1 MEILGL
7 FPETDRPYWENI
19 LRKTGLTEIR
29 LRAEREGY
37 AYQSGKEFYLT
48 GEGCLD
54 TDRGKA
60 RIFSK
65 EYLGKL
71 LLHLCKYSIYAFED
85 ELRAG
90 YLTLEGGHRLG
101 VAGQVVMNGQEVHAI
116 KNISFMNLRIC
127 HQIIGFADPVL
138 PWVYEKGEL
147 YNTLILSPPGCGK
160 TTLLRDLIR
169 QISAGNAFGEGCTV
183 GVADERAEIGGSY
196 LGIPQ
201 NDLGPRTDIMEGC
214 PKKIGLSL
222 LLRSMAPRVLAV
234 DEVGDPADWKYLQ
247 EAGRCGVKLLATM
260 HGGTRE
266 DICGRVPEGVFD
278 RVIFLGKKR
287 GIPYIRGYWNL
298 KGEKGMG

>member
-1 MEILGL
+1 VEGEHRLEILGL

-101 VAGQVVMNGQEVHAI
+101 VAGQVVMNGHEVHAI

-127 HQIIGFADPVL
+127 H
-138 PWVYEKGEL
+138 
-147 YNTLILSPPGCGK
+147 
-160 TTLLRDLIR
+160 LLRDLIR

-183 GVADERAEIGGSY
+183 GVVDERAEIGGSY

-234 DEVGDPADWKYLQ
+234 DEVGDPAEWKYLR

-266 DICGRVPEGVFD
+266 DICGRVPEGFA
-278 RVIFLGKKR
+278 R
-287 GIPYIRGYWNL
+287 GTRHGAAQGSAGGHRGSRSSPCHD
-298 KGEKGMG
+298 GCR